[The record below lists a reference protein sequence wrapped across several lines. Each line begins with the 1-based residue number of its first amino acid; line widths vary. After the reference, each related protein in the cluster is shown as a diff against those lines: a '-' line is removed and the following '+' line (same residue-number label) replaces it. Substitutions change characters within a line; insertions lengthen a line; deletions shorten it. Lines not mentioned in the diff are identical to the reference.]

1 MRHAKVIVALVAVGL
16 TFSAASAQPADE
28 AEAKRVDQLEKKV
41 DMLEKLLKDKGIT
54 PDSKP
59 VAPPKGYSVWS
70 NLQIQVYGY
79 IKLDAAFDTHQTS
92 TGNFTRWVNSEQM
105 RKDDSQFSAT
115 ANQTRLGIK
124 ITNPEDTTI
133 KTSGRVEVDFYGN
146 GAGENRPGILVR
158 HAYLLLECPESKMSL
173 LAGQTSDVISPLVPS
188 TVNYIVQWWGGN
200 IGYRRAQIRL
210 TKDFDVSEDKV
221 LKIQAALARSIGHD
235 TRLAPVKDAGQDAGY
250 PGVQARAALTSPL
263 IGGRKATLGVSGHFQ
278 PEEYDVNATGRHINL
293 CSWSANVDLLLPVTD
308 SVTVKA
314 EGFIGKN
321 LDQFLG
327 GIGQGIEPRP
337 VPPPAPAAAPP
348 VTSVSEIRSAG
359 GWVAVTCD
367 PEGPWVF
374 NVGVGGE
381 QIDEQDVTVAATRTL
396 NGSAFLNAWYN
407 ITKNARVA
415 AEISN
420 WYTQYKRMGSG
431 NSLRFQIAFIYGI

>member
-1 MRHAKVIVALVAVGL
+1 MRHANVIVALAVVGL
-16 TFSAASAQPADE
+16 IFSAASAQPAGG

-54 PDSKP
+54 AENKP
-59 VAPPKGYSVWS
+59 AAPPKGYAVWS
-70 NLQIQVYGY
+70 NLEIEAYGY
-79 IKLDAAFDTHQTS
+79 IKLDAAFDTHHVS
-92 TGNFTRWVNSEQM
+92 TGNFARWVNSEGLQ
-105 RKDDSQFSAT
+105 KDDRQFSVT

-124 ITNPEDTTI
+124 IRNPQDTTI

-146 GAGENRPGILVR
+146 GTGENRPGILVR

-200 IGYRRAQIRL
+200 IGYRRPQIRL
-210 TKDFDVSEDKV
+210 TKDFQISQDTA
-221 LKIQAALARSIGHD
+221 LKIQAAVARSIGNA
-235 TRLAPVKDAGQDAGY
+235 TRLNGDDAGRDAGY
-250 PGVQARAALTSPL
+250 PGVQARGAITTPL
-263 IGGRKATLGVSGHFQ
+263 IDGRNATVGFSGHFQ
-278 PEEYDVNATGRHINL
+278 PEEYDTNVTGRHFNL
-293 CSWSANVDLLLPVTD
+293 CSWSANIDLLVPVTD
-308 SVTVKA
+308 TVTVKA
-314 EGFIGKN
+314 EGFIGQN

-327 GIGQGIEPRP
+327 GIGQGIEATPA
-337 VPPPAPAAAPP
+337 APAA
-348 VTSVSEIRSAG
+348 VTRISEIRSAG
-359 GWVAVTCD
+359 GWAAVTCD

-396 NGSAFLNAWYN
+396 NGSAFVNAWVN
-407 ITKNARVA
+407 ITKNAKIA
-415 AEISN
+415 AEVSN

-431 NSLRFQIAFIYGI
+431 NSIRFQIAFIYGV